1 LDLRWQYQRRK
12 HQKRKAEVAVT
23 LHGNFT
29 QQALILAHDV
39 VQLGGRIMFVVI
51 VAGITVVPL

>member
-12 HQKRKAEVAVT
+12 HQKRKAEAVVT

-29 QQALILAHDV
+29 QQAPILAHDV
-39 VQLGGRIMFVVI
+39 TQHGGRIMFVVI

>member
-12 HQKRKAEVAVT
+12 HQKRKAEVVAT

-29 QQALILAHDV
+29 QQAPILAHDV
-39 VQLGGRIMFVVI
+39 MLLGVRIMFVVI